1 MTKETTKESRKEH
14 WNSTRDYDKRKE
26 IIELTKRDVTQKA
39 ACAYVGLAVSTFHDR
54 LSRDVKLS
62 EEYDRSKQ
70 YMDVITSN
78 AITHAITDKEIPST
92 DRAKLSFE
100 WKKRRDKR
108 YTDKQD
114 VQQTVT
120 ETNPLSDKLKELDG

>member
-1 MTKETTKESRKEH
+1 MTKEAKKKSRKEH
-14 WNSTRDYDKRKE
+14 WNSTWDSNKWKE

-39 ACAYVGLAVSTFHDR
+39 ACAYVGLATSTFHHW
-54 LSRDVKLS
+54 LSQDKDLL
-62 EEYDRSKQ
+62 EEYDRARQ

-78 AITHAITDKEIPST
+78 VITQAISDKTIPST

-108 YTDKQD
+108 YSDKQD
-114 VQQTVT
+114 INQTVT
-120 ETNPLSDKLKELDG
+120 DSNPLKDKLDEIDG